1 MLYVNGLKGLLNMR
15 DKIFDAKG
23 LELLPGDRVTSKIG
37 TFKQAYVSD
46 DWLTNVPNGEIRV
59 YVNLLPIV
67 TKKNTIR
74 QRRKYYTVNPK
85 LVWKV

>member
-46 DWLTNVPNGEIRV
+46 DWLTNVPEGEIRV

-67 TKKNTIR
+67 TKKNTVR

>member
-15 DKIFDAKG
+15 DKIYDAKG

>member
-15 DKIFDAKG
+15 DKIYDAKG

-74 QRRKYYTVNPK
+74 QRRKYYTVNPR

>member
-1 MLYVNGLKGLLNMR
+1 MLYGNGLKGLLNMR
-15 DKIFDAKG
+15 DKIYDAKG

-46 DWLTNVPNGEIRV
+46 DWLTNVPEGEIRV

-74 QRRKYYTVNPK
+74 QRRKYYTVNPR